1 MVWRVVEQ
9 LLHEYGNGR
18 AIENA
23 RRDAHRERFVH
34 ERIEAIVRRLAEPP
48 APGQNGRGAA

>member
-1 MVWRVVEQ
+1 MVRRVVEQ

-34 ERIEAIVRRLAEPP
+34 DRIEAIVKRLSDSP
-48 APGQNGRGAA
+48 APQRDDRGVA